1 MDSFLENNMKQEI
14 TIANRKYKVDL
25 DKAIKAGVIEPI
37 PRTLTVADV
46 KDGEVFKF
54 ITEDGKS
61 TALFIKHGDGI
72 DRIAGTNELKTKI
85 GEINRNVWFPSTCVV
100 NILRSG
106 TYITEIEE

>member
-85 GEINRNVWFPSTCVV
+85 GEINRNVWFPSTCEVSIYRKGV
-100 NILRSG
+100 
-106 TYITEIEE
+106 YVTEQSF